1 MRTVGPQRWVF
12 DELAAIADLRFRFAE
27 EEDACEYV
35 SRLAADMP
43 HYAPEHVLC
52 GPHLYEK
59 WDPSLVCLV
68 WFSLLSYNCPAFAA
82 CLTLTLEGL
91 AWHGNERW

>member
-1 MRTVGPQRWVF
+1 MLRTVGPQRWVF
-12 DELAAIADLRFRFAE
+12 DELAAIADLKFRFAE

-52 GPHLYEK
+52 GPQLYDN
-59 WDPSLVCLV
+59 WNPSLVCLV
-68 WFSLLSYNCPAFAA
+68 RFSSLIHHCSACVACPMTALERI
-82 CLTLTLEGL
+82 LT
-91 AWHGNERW
+91 WH